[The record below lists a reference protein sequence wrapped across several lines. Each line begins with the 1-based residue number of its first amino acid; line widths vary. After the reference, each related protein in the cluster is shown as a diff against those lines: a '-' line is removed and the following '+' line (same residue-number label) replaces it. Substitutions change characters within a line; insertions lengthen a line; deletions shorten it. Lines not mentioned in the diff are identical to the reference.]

1 MSVNNISA
9 NMIVKLREEMLLDI
23 RETENKI
30 IEEINKK
37 WSNIENTNKS
47 FLEKVDLMMENNK
60 KMFDS
65 ITLQKMKLEK
75 ISDYEPFK
83 NKIEYMV
90 TTHEMRINSIMDGL
104 YNVKTRYDKI
114 FENNLTVPGFIGP
127 ACRHK
132 TISDYLLN
140 HIMENSRARN
150 EREILKYDVKEC
162 KSRIEGFLKKII
174 TLNDNAVNRCN
185 QYADTKEKIIKEYV
199 DKWFESFH
207 KKFMDLRA
215 GLYDKQMKMFQEIKE
230 YTKEFEGILE
240 MKKDIDLAIDSKL
253 KEKDLVINKINE
265 KIEEKG
271 NKINSLI
278 NDFIRYNKAL
288 NDINITMKEIQ
299 FKENT
304 NKMDI
309 IKINSKLKKKNEMQD
324 NGEKINNTLDNER
337 KINNNINDNI
347 NKKNS
352 YEQSINYDNISP
364 IKNEKLPNEGINL
377 FKESL
382 MKGKTLL
389 NKRSAK
395 DNIFYIRKKKSEK
408 LILEQKEKS
417 KNSEKEIDN
426 KEHTSNEVSYTLLY
440 NNTINQKNMINN
452 KFDFSISSI
461 KNKLLKNNVTSTENN
476 MNKETIESTEN
487 KKQMS
492 FKRNSNSDYKSKKNN
507 QNYSNMFKINNIKK
521 SQINYKMHKFKE
533 IVMEK
538 HKTDKMKAL
547 SSDGFITSSPKI
559 AKKYSLNTFAT
570 KPNSKYHNS
579 NKNVFN
585 YKIIEIGDKVT
596 LDSETKEYPLDLEK
610 LIKRSIR
617 INLVS
622 PLSNVLKTYRA
633 EKNRKNINKEV
644 NIKVNPAFG
653 STAYSFY
660 RKKDFP
666 NINTNS

>member
-1 MSVNNISA
+1 
-9 NMIVKLREEMLLDI
+9 
-23 RETENKI
+23 
-30 IEEINKK
+30 
-37 WSNIENTNKS
+37 
-47 FLEKVDLMMENNK
+47 
-60 KMFDS
+60 
-65 ITLQKMKLEK
+65 
-75 ISDYEPFK
+75 
-83 NKIEYMV
+83 
-90 TTHEMRINSIMDGL
+90 
-104 YNVKTRYDKI
+104 
-114 FENNLTVPGFIGP
+114 
-127 ACRHK
+127 
-132 TISDYLLN
+132 
-140 HIMENSRARN
+140 
-150 EREILKYDVKEC
+150 
-162 KSRIEGFLKKII
+162 
-174 TLNDNAVNRCN
+174 
-185 QYADTKEKIIKEYV
+185 
-199 DKWFESFH
+199 
-207 KKFMDLRA
+207 
-215 GLYDKQMKMFQEIKE
+215 MKMFEEIKE

-271 NKINSLI
+271 KKINSLI

-337 KINNNINDNI
+337 KINNIINDNI

-352 YEQSINYDNISP
+352 YEQSINCENISP

-389 NKRSAK
+389 NKRSVK

-521 SQINYKMHKFKE
+521 SQINYKMHGNCNG
-533 IVMEK
+533 
-538 HKTDKMKAL
+538 KTQ
-547 SSDGFITSSPKI
+547 
-559 AKKYSLNTFAT
+559 
-570 KPNSKYHNS
+570 
-579 NKNVFN
+579 
-585 YKIIEIGDKVT
+585 
-596 LDSETKEYPLDLEK
+596 
-610 LIKRSIR
+610 
-617 INLVS
+617 
-622 PLSNVLKTYRA
+622 
-633 EKNRKNINKEV
+633 NR
-644 NIKVNPAFG
+644 
-653 STAYSFY
+653 
-660 RKKDFP
+660 
-666 NINTNS
+666 